1 EFFYFS
7 DDGQLLGLRTGD
19 WKVVYAEQR
28 AKQFDVWREPFVS
41 LRIPK
46 LFNLRRDPYERADTD
61 SNSYNTWWE
70 NNSAWIFYGSAKA
83 LQFGQS
89 FKQFPARQKPNSFTI
104 DDIMKQLTQYQ
115 PFRPE

>member
-1 EFFYFS
+1 M
-7 DDGQLLGLRTGD
+7 GVRAGD

-28 AKQFDVWREPFVS
+28 AKKFQVWREPFVR

-61 SNSYNTWWE
+61 SNTYDTWWE

-83 LQFGQS
+83 LQFAQT
-89 FKQFPARQKPNSFTI
+89 FQRFPARQAPNSFTVDGI
-104 DDIMKQLTQYQ
+104 VEELTKYQ
-115 PFRPE
+115 PRQ